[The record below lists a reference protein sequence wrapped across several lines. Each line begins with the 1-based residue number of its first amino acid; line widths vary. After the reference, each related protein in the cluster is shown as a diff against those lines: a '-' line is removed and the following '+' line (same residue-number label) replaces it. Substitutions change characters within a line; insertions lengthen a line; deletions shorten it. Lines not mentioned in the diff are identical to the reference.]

1 MDLPINAN
9 PYTLQVKQ
17 LFDATSFNN
26 GGNITGLST
35 LANQAVLGLW
45 TGVNEN
51 SQTSADGGTYL
62 IGDAT
67 QFQNKLTLNSGTNGG
82 TLANYYYHTNTEQ
95 RPGGWSNE
103 SITTTDAVP
112 HDVNIS
118 GSSSGT
124 DITFNLNSTGD
135 MTIENTQ
142 CAALNF
148 NGKFAPTI
156 GGNGALRINPTTWD
170 LVSPMRLTHLT
181 VFSPTNLPN
190 PMSASTRGFTH
201 FAEDV
206 DLNFTTKTG
215 FLLLEGGK
223 ITFDKKYTYNRGAV
237 STVTGQPNAS
247 IGSHQVVLARGGCVD
262 SANIKAIGDVSS
274 VSESQKPVLWWANQ
288 DIQTYSDVLFHQK
301 DATHAHGPLTLFA
314 GQDFVAY
321 SRPKKFTIKQENSDE
336 IFIGARRD
344 IRTQTEDKIERT
356 KKGMTK
362 MIAGQD
368 IDIQNS
374 FLFDGQEQNQDPGD
388 VFLMYAKR
396 DIWTNSQCISA
407 PMTYQLALGNGG
419 HFDIRAGRNITTK
432 DKLTF
437 LFGNTGNK
445 VRNVSIAAQGGN
457 VELRRA
463 TNYYYDS
470 DSTILISAERDKPY
484 SLAKKAGLTGIV
496 THNDP
501 SNMDAA
507 RFLSDGHIH
516 FDDSLN
522 IERSNDGTQ
531 KEGETNIF
539 SDYHLRTAMVNI
551 KNTHATNKNKTTF
564 ESHLGD
570 VWLGYSIDHDGCT
583 PLPSPI
589 PSYDRNLFSYKD
601 AASSNTQWLKIRAGY
616 QDQANTGRYGGG
628 NIYVAQMKNELTK
641 NGTTNTE
648 ITIPFSN
655 EYYCESTWSPD
666 LLHKRKDASMM
677 MYEHAGII
685 FGLGHCG
692 KDKDI
697 SQYAPGMTSSPA
709 EITKLSLEYIGNKG
723 DLRVDAGKRGNI
735 IINRGAKL
743 NFQDTTNMTGNA
755 IFRTRFGDIDM
766 REKFDADTMRGS
778 LLFLAQVDNLDE
790 LSRVGICGCA
800 EERNNVYLQD
810 FQYRSHNAGGSVFV
824 GADNNIKLNYGG
836 LQNIGTRHD
845 PFLSKDYKVCSDGK
859 VAKIGYGYNGTTC
872 SEPDLHCDAIESV
885 NRARKLTLYFD
896 EDSQNKP
903 ITSGGFAAVASDYI
917 DVYKEMEY
925 RGGKGSGMGSVP
937 GTGTL
942 HGEMVSGYGLYMKTQ
957 GNKNNWTINIFK
969 EIPSCPTSCIDEH
982 CQRDYLHMVSRMT
995 FHDNAII
1002 KAHNQQVYLGSPVIE
1017 TFGKMELDTKEK
1029 SGGNTDITLQADSLI
1044 FHDDFVK
1051 IGNKIKLSTWSG
1063 LKNDKPIMKFGHMRH
1078 TPPFRELKKDDCNT
1092 EEECEPCHYY
1102 IRGSK
1107 DPVHMLD
1114 TITIKFGDEAYLERL
1129 NTVIFDHTV
1138 LTCLTDSFDHIKG
1151 APVLNAQIRTD
1162 TFKIRNQVDLFA
1174 DEKHERDAHLELISE
1189 EQMGSKDYAGIYTKH
1204 LHMEPI
1210 GACGVPYSEL
1220 WTSDDLALDVVTT
1233 SIFGGF
1239 GFIHSDVHVENGA
1252 HLNAGFTSL
1261 RLRGLCYEQMC
1272 GTQRM
1277 KDLRLDVGA
1286 QLHFSVGTTKGL
1298 NGEYSDAIEV
1308 DRLTTYGSVDVNI
1321 EIRPCEKI
1329 EKRCYPIIY
1338 YKSITPNS
1346 LNQLKLNPRKVMIDG
1361 EEYPLNLNISTDG
1374 IVYVCVGDAQPVDIN
1389 RTVTIPSVSGVKTD
1403 PGVGIWDVKSRGS
1416 FKFKATFSG
1425 SKPLA
1430 VRTNRTVKGAPEMLT
1445 GTKNA
1450 NGEYE
1455 YIIPNVQQDIT
1466 LSIGPDHVAN
1476 ELLAGTAVWSHGEMI
1491 YIRVDRADIA
1501 SIYSVAGQLVRK
1513 VDLPEGDT
1521 SIPMSRGAYVITLKD
1536 GSVHKVIVK

>member
-1 MDLPINAN
+1 MFEAN
-9 PYTLQVKQ
+9 
-17 LFDATSFNN
+17 SFH
-26 GGNITGLST
+26 GTTGILGFPN
-35 LANQAVLGLW
+35 LAPQAVLGLW
-45 TGVNEN
+45 TGIDKDVNTN
-51 SQTSADGGTYL
+51 NTDGGTFL
-62 IGDAT
+62 IGNAT
-67 QFQNKLTLNSGTNGG
+67 QNQNKLTLNSGTNGG
-82 TLANYYYHTNTEQ
+82 TLANYYYHTNTEE
-95 RPGGWSNE
+95 RPSGVWNNASVTKTKAPAP
-103 SITTTDAVP
+103 SHA
-112 HDVNIS
+112 VNIS

-124 DITFNLNSTGD
+124 DIKFRLNGAGD

-142 CAALNF
+142 CDSLNF

-156 GGNGALRINPTTWD
+156 GGDGALRINPTTWD

-181 VFSPTNLPN
+181 VFSPTDLPN
-190 PMSASTRGFTH
+190 TMPMSTRGFTH

-237 STVTGQPNAS
+237 GTTVTGKPAS
-247 IGSHQVVLARGGCVD
+247 QIGSHQVVLARGGCVD

-288 DIQTYSDVLFHQK
+288 DIQTYSDVLFNQK
-301 DATHAHGPLTLFA
+301 DATHGPLTLFA
-314 GQDFVAY
+314 GNDIVAY
-321 SRPKKFTIKQENSDE
+321 TRSKKFTIKQENPDE
-336 IFIGARRD
+336 IFIGAGRD

-356 KKGMTK
+356 KKGITK

-374 FLFDGQEQNQDPGD
+374 FLFDGQEQNKDPGD

-396 DIWTNSQCISA
+396 NIWTNSQCISA
-407 PMTYQLALGNGG
+407 PMTYKLASGNGG

-437 LFGNTGNK
+437 LFGNTDKK

-507 RFLSDGHIH
+507 RFLTDGHIH

-522 IERSNDGTQ
+522 IERSNDGTA

-551 KNTHATNKNKTTF
+551 KNTNATNKNKTTF

-570 VWLGYSIDHDGCT
+570 VWLGYSVGNDGCA
-583 PLPSPI
+583 PLPSPD
-589 PSYDRNLFSYKD
+589 PTYDDNLFSYKD
-601 AASSNTQWLKIRAGY
+601 AANSNTQWLKIRAGY

-697 SQYAPGMTSSPA
+697 SQYAPGVTPPPPA
-709 EITKLSLEYIGNKG
+709 VINKLSLEHIGNKG

-743 NFQDTTNMTGNA
+743 NFQDLTNMTGNA

-957 GNKNNWTINIFK
+957 GNKDNWTINIFK
-969 EIPSCPTSCIDEH
+969 EIPNCPTSCADEN

-1051 IGNKIKLSTWSG
+1051 IGKKINLSTWSG

-1210 GACGVPYSEL
+1210 GACDVPYSEL

>member
-1 MDLPINAN
+1 MFEAN
-9 PYTLQVKQ
+9 
-17 LFDATSFNN
+17 SFH
-26 GGNITGLST
+26 GPTGILGFPN
-35 LANQAVLGLW
+35 LAPQAVLGLW
-45 TGVNEN
+45 TGIDKDVTTN
-51 SQTSADGGTYL
+51 STGGGTFL
-62 IGDAT
+62 IGNAT
-67 QFQNKLTLNSGTNGG
+67 QNQIKLTLYSGSNGG

-95 RPGGWSNE
+95 RPSGVWNNASVTKTKAPAP
-103 SITTTDAVP
+103 SHA
-112 HDVNIS
+112 VNIS

-124 DITFNLNSTGD
+124 DIKFRLNGDGD

-156 GGNGALRINPTTWD
+156 GGDGALRINPRTWTTTGN
-170 LVSPMRLTHLT
+170 LEYPT
-181 VFSPTNLPN
+181 VFSPLNLP
-190 PMSASTRGFTH
+190 PVLPTPTGSAVRGHTH

-206 DLNFTTKTG
+206 ELNFTTKTG

-223 ITFDKKYTYNRGAV
+223 ITFDKKYTYNRGGV
-237 STVTGQPNAS
+237 GTTVTGQPNAS
-247 IGSHQVVLARGGCVD
+247 IGSHQVLMALGGCD
-262 SANIKAIGDVSS
+262 TGHIRAYGDVSFI
-274 VSESQKPVLWWANQ
+274 SESQKPVLWWANQ
-288 DIQTYSDVLFHQK
+288 NIETYSDVLFNQK
-301 DATHAHGPLTLFA
+301 DATHGPLTLFA

-321 SRPKKFTIKQENSDE
+321 SRPKKFTIKQENEDE
-336 IFIGARRD
+336 IFIGALRD
-344 IRTQTEDKIERT
+344 IRTQTEDKIERV
-356 KKGMTK
+356 KKGITK

-407 PMTYQLALGNGG
+407 PMTYQLASGNGG

-437 LFGNTGNK
+437 LFGNTGNT

-484 SLAKKAGLTGIV
+484 SLAKKAGLTNIV
-496 THNDP
+496 I
-501 SNMDAA
+501 SNFPNPNPNNPDAA
-507 RFLSDGHIH
+507 RFLTDGHIH

-522 IERSNDGTQ
+522 IERSNNA
-531 KEGETNIF
+531 EGKSNIF

-551 KNTHATNKNKTTF
+551 KNTNATNKNKTTF

-570 VWLGYSIDHDGCT
+570 VWLGYSVGNDLCLPW
-583 PLPSPI
+583 PLPVPD
-589 PSYDRNLFSYKD
+589 YDKNLFYYSD
-601 AASSNTQWLKIRAGY
+601 AANSNTQWLKIRAGY

-697 SQYAPGMTSSPA
+697 SQYAPGMTVIPA
-709 EITKLSLEYIGNKG
+709 EISKLSLEYIGNKG

-917 DVYKEMEY
+917 DVYKE
-925 RGGKGSGMGSVP
+925 R
-937 GTGTL
+937 
-942 HGEMVSGYGLYMKTQ
+942 
-957 GNKNNWTINIFK
+957 
-969 EIPSCPTSCIDEH
+969 
-982 CQRDYLHMVSRMT
+982 
-995 FHDNAII
+995 
-1002 KAHNQQVYLGSPVIE
+1002 
-1017 TFGKMELDTKEK
+1017 
-1029 SGGNTDITLQADSLI
+1029 
-1044 FHDDFVK
+1044 
-1051 IGNKIKLSTWSG
+1051 
-1063 LKNDKPIMKFGHMRH
+1063 
-1078 TPPFRELKKDDCNT
+1078 
-1092 EEECEPCHYY
+1092 
-1102 IRGSK
+1102 
-1107 DPVHMLD
+1107 
-1114 TITIKFGDEAYLERL
+1114 
-1129 NTVIFDHTV
+1129 
-1138 LTCLTDSFDHIKG
+1138 
-1151 APVLNAQIRTD
+1151 
-1162 TFKIRNQVDLFA
+1162 
-1174 DEKHERDAHLELISE
+1174 
-1189 EQMGSKDYAGIYTKH
+1189 
-1204 LHMEPI
+1204 
-1210 GACGVPYSEL
+1210 
-1220 WTSDDLALDVVTT
+1220 
-1233 SIFGGF
+1233 
-1239 GFIHSDVHVENGA
+1239 
-1252 HLNAGFTSL
+1252 
-1261 RLRGLCYEQMC
+1261 
-1272 GTQRM
+1272 
-1277 KDLRLDVGA
+1277 
-1286 QLHFSVGTTKGL
+1286 
-1298 NGEYSDAIEV
+1298 
-1308 DRLTTYGSVDVNI
+1308 
-1321 EIRPCEKI
+1321 
-1329 EKRCYPIIY
+1329 
-1338 YKSITPNS
+1338 
-1346 LNQLKLNPRKVMIDG
+1346 
-1361 EEYPLNLNISTDG
+1361 
-1374 IVYVCVGDAQPVDIN
+1374 
-1389 RTVTIPSVSGVKTD
+1389 
-1403 PGVGIWDVKSRGS
+1403 
-1416 FKFKATFSG
+1416 
-1425 SKPLA
+1425 
-1430 VRTNRTVKGAPEMLT
+1430 
-1445 GTKNA
+1445 
-1450 NGEYE
+1450 
-1455 YIIPNVQQDIT
+1455 
-1466 LSIGPDHVAN
+1466 
-1476 ELLAGTAVWSHGEMI
+1476 
-1491 YIRVDRADIA
+1491 
-1501 SIYSVAGQLVRK
+1501 
-1513 VDLPEGDT
+1513 
-1521 SIPMSRGAYVITLKD
+1521 
-1536 GSVHKVIVK
+1536 